1 MAADNLKT
9 LVQEMPDPDARGMYC
24 TDIDKAKIERAIAEL
39 HKGGKANLL
48 GLIDLLVEPGAGDDV
63 KAHYALHCLGN
74 HAIQIKD
81 EPGRQAF
88 SEALAS
94 QLGGSRPKGVQAYLC
109 QELQW
114 FGHPEAV
121 PALGKLLGDE
131 QLGPPAAMAL
141 TAIRTGAAEQFRAAL
156 PTAKG
161 VCKRNVVQGLGAV
174 ADQESIPALRA
185 LLADED
191 REVRIE
197 AGWALARMGDAGSA
211 DLLLKAAM
219 VEPGWERIQ
228 ATKHCLVLAE
238 NLVASGKK
246 VAATAIYTA
255 LRQTRQ
261 GPHEQ
266 YVRDAADKALAAAK

>member
-1 MAADNLKT
+1 MAAENLKN

-24 TDIDKAKIERAIAEL
+24 TNIDKAKIEHAIAEI
-39 HKGGKANLL
+39 HKGGKANVL
-48 GLIDLLVEPGAGDDV
+48 GLIDMLVEPGSGDDS

-74 HAIQIKD
+74 YTIQSKN
-81 EPGRQAF
+81 EQARCEF
-88 SEALAS
+88 GEALAS

-114 FGHPEAV
+114 FGRGEAV

-141 TAIRTGAAEQFRAAL
+141 TAIDTGAAEQFRAAL
-156 PTAKG
+156 PAAKG

-174 ADQESIPALRA
+174 ADSESIPALRA
-185 LLADED
+185 LVVDED
-191 REVRIE
+191 REVRIT
-197 AGWALARMGDAGSA
+197 AGWALARMGDAGA
-211 DLLLKAAM
+211 VDLLLKAAA

-238 NLVASGKK
+238 KLIAGGKK
-246 VAATAIYTA
+246 DEAAKIYA
-255 LRQTRQ
+255 ELRRTRQ

-266 YVRDAADKALAAAK
+266 YVRDAADKALAASK